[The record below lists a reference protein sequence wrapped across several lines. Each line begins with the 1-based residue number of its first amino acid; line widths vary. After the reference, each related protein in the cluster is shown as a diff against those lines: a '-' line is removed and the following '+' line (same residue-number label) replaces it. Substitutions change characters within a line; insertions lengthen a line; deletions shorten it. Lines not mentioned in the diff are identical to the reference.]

1 MAPDPCGLLILLCF
15 LGISTG
21 EKKKKSHEACPA
33 LEVLV
38 LSLPWGG
45 LVGERGCMR
54 AGRAGRAPLAR
65 VLYTDEKWETL
76 VIRIFHSPLGT

>member
-1 MAPDPCGLLILLCF
+1 MAPGPCGLLILLCF

-21 EKKKKSHEACPA
+21 KKKKKKNSHEACPA

-45 LVGERGCMR
+45 LVGERGCIWELDELGGRPWPVFSIQMR
-54 AGRAGRAPLAR
+54 NGRLW
-65 VLYTDEKWETL
+65 L
-76 VIRIFHSPLGT
+76 LGFCILL